1 MVASMKKLLPL
12 FALAGLL
19 SLGGCTGYYVPYAVQ
34 YGAWSNYDPYYEY
47 DGYRRS
53 DQPIA
58 WYGPADAP
66 YGHTWTYR
74 GYDGGY

>member
-1 MVASMKKLLPL
+1 MPFVQPKILIAMS
-12 FALAGLL
+12 LAAMMAA
-19 SLGGCTGYYVPYAVQ
+19 LGGCTTYGAPYAVQ

-58 WYGPADAP
+58 WYGPADAQ
-66 YGHTWTYR
+66 YGHIRPYR
-74 GYDGGY
+74 DGY

>member
-1 MVASMKKLLPL
+1 MKKLLL
-12 FALAGLL
+12 LLALAGL
-19 SLGGCTGYYVPYAVQ
+19 SPLGGCTGYAPPYAVQ

-66 YGHTWTYR
+66 YGHTWIDR
-74 GYDGGY
+74 GYDGY